1 MKNFL
6 TFIAKI
12 LLVILLSAYALD
24 FLYTSVYSKSS
35 VRNKIESVINT
46 KNKHF
51 DVIFMGSSRANNHF
65 MPKLWADNGLK
76 TFNYG
81 IGGLELQENAILL
94 ELMIKN
100 NYKIKNVVLQVD
112 LNIIEN
118 EFSLG
123 NQAKFMPL
131 INRNLIISDY
141 YKDKLS
147 NYLTIKYV
155 PFYRYI
161 EYDSQIGFREFIFAL
176 TKKSSHNFDDFGFA
190 PLIGVGE
197 NMSMNLT
204 QSNPK
209 RNIAYERIR
218 QLCKIHNINLIP
230 VATPVCEN
238 TVGMNYF
245 TNINKIYPEVVN
257 CENLVVEDKYFSSCN
272 HLNNEGALLFNSKL
286 VKILKLKE

>member
-1 MKNFL
+1 MKDFL
-6 TFIAKI
+6 IFIAKI

-35 VRNKIESVINT
+35 VRNKIENVINT

-65 MPKLWADNGLK
+65 MPKLWADIGLK

-112 LNIIEN
+112 LNISGN

-147 NYLTIKYV
+147 DYLTIRYV

-161 EYDSQIGFREFIFAL
+161 EYDSQIGFREFFFAL
-176 TKKSSHNFDDFGFA
+176 FKKPSHNFDNFGFT
-190 PLIGVGE
+190 PLNGVGDKM
-197 NMSMNLT
+197 NMNLT
-204 QSNPK
+204 QINPK

-218 QLCKIHNINLIP
+218 LLCKNHNINLISIS
-230 VATPVCEN
+230 TPVCEN

-245 TNINKIYPEVVN
+245 INIKKIYPEVLN
-257 CENLVVEDKYFSSCN
+257 FENLVVEDKYFSSCN
-272 HLNNEGALLFNSKL
+272 HLNYKGALLFNSKII
-286 VKILKLKE
+286 KILKLKK